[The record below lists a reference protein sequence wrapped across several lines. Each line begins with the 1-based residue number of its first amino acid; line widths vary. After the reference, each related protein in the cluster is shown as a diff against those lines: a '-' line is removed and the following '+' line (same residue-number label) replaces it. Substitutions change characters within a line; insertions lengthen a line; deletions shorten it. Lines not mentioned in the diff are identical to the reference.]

1 MSTVIWLISLFL
13 IAIALMLLGADAV
26 TSLERGGEV
35 TVRSLGE
42 VWGLFDKAGMEGF
55 KAWADHSL
63 PKFLSQSV
71 YSALSVPGWGIT
83 GVPGVVLAFLPGR
96 KHED

>member
-1 MSTVIWLISLFL
+1 MSTVIWLVSLVL
-13 IAIALMLLGADAV
+13 IAMALMLLGADAV

-35 TVRSLGE
+35 VVRSLAD
-42 VWGLFDKAGMEGF
+42 VWGLFDKAGMEAF

-63 PKFLSQSV
+63 PNFLSQTT
-71 YSALSVPGWGIT
+71 YSMLSVPAWGVI

-96 KHED
+96 KHDE